1 MQSPDKKE
9 EPQEHFTPKIS
20 NFRQPMV
27 TASGIFLGFM
37 LNFAARWIGDAF
49 QEYIV
54 KDSILAICTTLS
66 IAFLMTVLF
75 RILNMNYPKENVRAY
90 YQATLRL
97 FIAGISLPF
106 ISFVLVLIF
115 RLWSMYA

>member
-1 MQSPDKKE
+1 MQSQDKKE
-9 EPQEHFTPKIS
+9 EPQEYFTPKIS

-27 TASGIFLGFM
+27 TSGIFLGFM
-37 LNFAARWIGDAF
+37 LNFASRWIGEAF

-66 IAFLMTVLF
+66 IAFLMTVLY

-90 YQATLRL
+90 YQSTLRL

-106 ISFVLVLIF
+106 ISFVLVLLY
-115 RLWSMYA
+115 RLVLMNT